1 MSSCIRSRSSPKAAL
16 AALGILLCSPGAGPS
31 AAWAQNG
38 QAPPAAKP
46 AVEQDYILHKGDD
59 LQILAFNNAELG
71 QKAKIRPDGKISLLL
86 LNDVKAAGLTA
97 EQLGRILSQDYAK
110 FFRNPRI
117 TVSVTSFTN
126 QEVFVGGE
134 VETPKLLPLN
144 GRLTLAAA
152 IFSAG
157 GLKASAKTKEI
168 LLLRDSGQ
176 GKPVVTQVNL
186 KQIFKSEQPDVELKP
201 FDVVFVP
208 KSKIRKVDEFVEQY
222 MRRVL
227 PVTIG
232 MGFSYLLG
240 QQPLIQ

>member
-1 MSSCIRSRSSPKAAL
+1 MFFRIRSRSTPKAAL
-16 AALGILLCSPGAGPS
+16 AALGILLCGTSAGPA
-31 AAWAQNG
+31 AAWAQN
-38 QAPPAAKP
+38 APAAPAATPPA
-46 AVEQDYILHKGDD
+46 EHDYVLQKGDD

-110 FFRNPRI
+110 YFRNPRI
-117 TVSVTSFTN
+117 TVSVTGFTN

-157 GLKASAKTKEI
+157 GLKVSAKTKDI
-168 LLLRDSGQ
+168 LLLRNSGQ
-176 GKPVVTQVNL
+176 GKPAVTQVNL
-186 KQIFKSEQPDVELKP
+186 TQIFKSEQPDIELKP

-208 KSKIRKVDEFVEQY
+208 KTKIGKVDDFVEQY
-222 MRRVL
+222 MRKVL

>member
-1 MSSCIRSRSSPKAAL
+1 MAGCLWMGAPAL
-16 AALGILLCSPGAGPS
+16 AAPN
-31 AAWAQNG
+31 AAMAVINPQPTP
-38 QAPPAAKP
+38 PPAP
-46 AVEQDYILHKGDD
+46 LVQHDYVVQNGDD

-71 QKAKIRPDGKISLLL
+71 QKVKVRPDGKISLLL

-97 EQLGRILSQDYAK
+97 EDLSAILSRDYAK

-117 TVSVTSFTN
+117 TVSVTSFSN

-134 VETPKLLPLN
+134 VQTPKLLPLN

-157 GLKASAKTKEI
+157 GLKISAKSKSI
-168 LLLRDSGQ
+168 YLLRDSE
-176 GKPVVTQVNL
+176 GKPAVMQVDL
-186 KQIFKSEQPDVELKP
+186 KKIFESKQPDIELKP

-208 KSKIRKVDEFVEQY
+208 KSKIGKVDQFVEQY
-222 MRRVL
+222 VRQVL
-227 PVTIG
+227 PVTVG